1 MATIRPFD
9 QSDMVALRE
18 LVLEL
23 HEELRPFDRDL
34 APGEQIIDN
43 YFRKLLTDVEKSSG
57 VIFLCEEGGVAVGYV
72 CLFGAVQPEDLDDV
86 PKRYGFMAEL
96 YVKSGCR
103 NRGIGQELVRHAE
116 DYARSLGDY
125 KMELKVLV
133 PNEAARRFYES
144 CGYTPRIVVMR
155 KHL

>member
-1 MATIRPFD
+1 
-9 QSDMVALRE
+9 MVAVRLFDHSDLGVLRE

-43 YFRKLLTDVEKSSG
+43 YFRELLADVEKSSG
-57 VIFLCEEGGVAVGYV
+57 VIFLCEEAGVAVGYV
-72 CLFGAVQPEDLDDV
+72 CLFGAVQPEDLDDL

-96 YVKSGCR
+96 FVKSGHR

-125 KMELKVLV
+125 KMELKVLA

-144 CGYTPRIVVMR
+144 CGYTPRVVVMR